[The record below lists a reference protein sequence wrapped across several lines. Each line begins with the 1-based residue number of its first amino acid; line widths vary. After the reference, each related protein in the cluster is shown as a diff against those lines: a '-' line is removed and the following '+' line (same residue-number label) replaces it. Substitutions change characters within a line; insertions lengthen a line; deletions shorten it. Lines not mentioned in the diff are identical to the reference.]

1 MGNAI
6 RLFVHGSVEVGLMDV
21 KNIIDLIVNNG
32 TAVALLIYFIYKD
45 NKFTSQIEKALV
57 SIDESLKILR
67 ATMDK
72 KDD

>member
-1 MGNAI
+1 M
-6 RLFVHGSVEVGLMDV
+6 EV
-21 KNIIDLIVNNG
+21 KNIVDLIVNNG

-72 KDD
+72 NDD

>member
-1 MGNAI
+1 M
-6 RLFVHGSVEVGLMDV
+6 EV
-21 KNIIDLIVNNG
+21 KNIVDLIVNNG

-45 NKFTSQIEKALV
+45 NKFTAQIEKALV

-67 ATMDK
+67 ATMEK

>member
-1 MGNAI
+1 
-6 RLFVHGSVEVGLMDV
+6 MDV
-21 KNIIDLIVNNG
+21 KNIVDLIVNNG

-67 ATMDK
+67 ATMEK

>member
-1 MGNAI
+1 MGEW
-6 RLFVHGSVEVGLMDV
+6 RWDLMDV
-21 KNIIDLIVNNG
+21 KNIVDLIVNNG

-72 KDD
+72 NDD

>member
-1 MGNAI
+1 
-6 RLFVHGSVEVGLMDV
+6 MDV
-21 KNIIDLIVNNG
+21 KQIIDLIVNNG

-67 ATMDK
+67 ATMER